1 VIETPVQFGTQQ
13 SLVGVLSM
21 PAAPG
26 PTAVLLFNAGVIPR
40 IGPHRLN
47 VKMARD
53 LAQRGHIVLRMD
65 LAGQGDS
72 RYVAVPGQEGVSAV
86 ADLRAAM
93 DHVQQTT
100 GVARFAV
107 IGICSGAL
115 NGFAAA
121 LADERVVAVLMFD
134 GFWYRSRWSR
144 LVRDWKRFRDVSW
157 RDVMLSARRRLS
169 GALRLPGQ
177 ATESPGIFDGSE
189 AMANP
194 PKASFVRDVGRLV
207 DRGVALFFM
216 YGGSVID
223 YYSYGAQFRHAFG
236 REPWWGRVRC
246 EFHPQFDHTFVTRE
260 AQLGMISIVGAWLA
274 ELGEAS
280 VGR

>member
-1 VIETPVQFGTQQ
+1 MIESPVQFGPQQ
-13 SLVGVLSM
+13 SLVGVLTM
-21 PAAPG
+21 PSEPG

-53 LAQRGHIVLRMD
+53 LARRGHVVLRLD

-72 RYVAVPGQEGVSAV
+72 RYVAVPGRDGVSAV

-134 GFWYRSRWSR
+134 GFWYRSRWSH
-144 LVRDWKRFRDVSW
+144 LVRDWKRLRDVSW
-157 RDVMLSARRRLS
+157 REVMMAVRRRLT
-169 GALRLPGQ
+169 GALRSSGS
-177 ATESPGIFDGSE
+177 AKDSAGIFDGSE
-189 AMANP
+189 ALANP
-194 PKASFVRDVGRLV
+194 PKASFVRDVGSLV

-223 YYSYGAQFRHAFG
+223 YYSYGAQFRHTFG
-236 REPWWGRVRC
+236 RETWWGRVRC
-246 EFHPQFDHTFVTRE
+246 EFHPAFDHTFVSRE
-260 AQLGMISIVGAWLA
+260 AQQRMIRVVGAWLA
-274 ELGEAS
+274 DLGSAS
-280 VGR
+280 LGQ